1 MRLPRDNRIFIG
13 LGSNLGNTRQ
23 NLAQA
28 VSLLEDTLGVVAV
41 CSAVYRSEPVEVID
55 QPWFLNQVICLN
67 LEDDKIRPSV
77 ILQVLKTI
85 EQLLGRLPSIRYGPR
100 LIDLDLLFFKDW
112 VFESQQ
118 LVVPHPKL
126 SERSF
131 VLRPLLELDPYLIH
145 PRLQLNI
152 SQIGNENLNRLSA
165 CQRL

>member
-28 VSLLEDTLGVVAV
+28 VSLIEDKLGVTAV
-41 CSAVYRSEPVEVID
+41 CSAVYRSEPVELID
-55 QPWFLNQVICLN
+55 QPWFLNQVIYFS
-67 LEDDKIRPSV
+67 LEDDKIRPLV

-85 EQLLGRLPSIRYGPR
+85 EQLLGRLPNIRYGPR

-112 VFESQQ
+112 VFESRQ

-131 VLRPLLELDPYLIH
+131 VLMPLLELDPYLIH

-152 SQIGNENLNRLSA
+152 SQISTANLNRLSA

>member
-1 MRLPRDNRIFIG
+1 M
-13 LGSNLGNTRQ
+13 GSNLGNTRQ

-55 QPWFLNQVICLN
+55 QPWFLNQVIYLS
-67 LEDDKIRPSV
+67 LEDDKIRPLV

-85 EQLLGRLPSIRYGPR
+85 EQLLGRLPNIRYGPR

-131 VLRPLLELDPYLIH
+131 VLMPLLELDPYLIH

-152 SQIGNENLNRLSA
+152 SQISTANLNRLSA